1 MGSASQLVPEN
12 VIRVRSSNSHSIHN
26 MAHANCRLMYLVG
39 PYGSC
44 GRWISADH
52 GLTKKQKK
60 DAVSA
65 APLRQHTAAPSP
77 IFAPAAAVHAPITVL
92 NPLVES
98 VPRSNHAALRAAHG
112 KPDTLHMSRS
122 RSERRGQLVT
132 ASIGV
137 ALTLAM
143 GLVLIFG
150 YRLVTHIRA
159 SINALQAASALQSY
173 PEEISGQ
180 LSALCDRLESRAD
193 SGQALAGLQNTV
205 RRFDRDFGQLSDSG
219 NDSPELARALVR
231 WHQYH
236 RVIDPVISFTGQPYA
251 DSVTADTTFSA
262 EGRKYYAAAEDA
274 HLFATENAVALQT
287 QLMNLAATIHHT
299 SSDAALH
306 LRTLLFGGV
315 VAALVLAAAAAWLH
329 LMRARLLRTQAE
341 LQEAH
346 QALVLASRQ
355 AGMAEIASSV
365 LHNVGN
371 VLNSVNVSANLL
383 DERIQTSKASGLAR
397 VAAMLEAQGDQLG
410 SFIASDE
417 RGKRLPTY
425 LAQLSSQL
433 LADREAAL
441 KELASLVKSVEHIK
455 DIVRMQQSY
464 ATHGGVV
471 ESVAVADLVH
481 DSVRLNAEAFSRHGV
496 TLACEFEE
504 VPAITVDKHR
514 VVQILVNL
522 IRNAK
527 YACEDSKQ
535 SDKRITIQ
543 VTRCALGVAIAVVD
557 NGVGIPTENMTRI
570 FSHGFTTRRGGH
582 GFGLHSAALAAQEL
596 KGSLRVASDGPG
608 CGATFRL
615 ELPITPAMDSL

>member
-1 MGSASQLVPEN
+1 MDQC
-12 VIRVRSSNSHSIHN
+12 H
-26 MAHANCRLMYLVG
+26 
-39 PYGSC
+39 
-44 GRWISADH
+44 H
-52 GLTKKQKK
+52 GVTKKQKK

-65 APLRQHTAAPSP
+65 KPLRQHTAAPSP
-77 IFAPAAAVHAPITVL
+77 IFAPAAAVHAPITAL
-92 NPLVES
+92 NPLVDS
-98 VPRSNHAALRAAHG
+98 VSRSKHPALRAAQG

-132 ASIGV
+132 ASMGI

-193 SGQALAGLQNTV
+193 SGQALAELQNTV

-219 NDSPELARALVR
+219 NDSPELARALLR

-251 DSVTADTTFSA
+251 DAVTVDTTFSA
-262 EGRKYYAAAEDA
+262 EGRTYYAAAERA
-274 HLFATENAVALQT
+274 HLFAAENAVALQT

-329 LMRARLLRTQAE
+329 LMRSRLLRIQAE

-355 AGMAEIASSV
+355 AGMAEVASSV

-383 DERIQTSKASGLAR
+383 DERIQASKASGLAR
-397 VAAMLEAQGDQLG
+397 VAAMLEEQGDQLG

-433 LADREAAL
+433 LADRDAAL
-441 KELASLVKSVEHIK
+441 KEVASLVKSVEHIK

-464 ATHGGVV
+464 ATHGGVE
-471 ESVAVADLVH
+471 ESMAVADLVN
-481 DSVRLNAEAFSRHGV
+481 DSVQLNAEAFSRHGV
-496 TLACEFEE
+496 TLACEFED
-504 VPAITVDKHR
+504 VPAVTVDKHR
-514 VVQILVNL
+514 VLQILVNL

-527 YACEDSKQ
+527 YACEDSGR

-543 VTRCALGVAIAVVD
+543 VTRCALGVAIAVID

-570 FSHGFTTRRGGH
+570 FSHGFTTRPGGH

-596 KGSLRVASDGPG
+596 KGSLQVASDGPG

-615 ELPITPAMDSL
+615 ELPITPAKYSL

>member
-1 MGSASQLVPEN
+1 
-12 VIRVRSSNSHSIHN
+12 
-26 MAHANCRLMYLVG
+26 
-39 PYGSC
+39 
-44 GRWISADH
+44 
-52 GLTKKQKK
+52 
-60 DAVSA
+60 VSA

-77 IFAPAAAVHAPITVL
+77 ISAPAAGVHAPIPVL
-92 NPLVES
+92 SPLVES
-98 VPRSNHAALRAAHG
+98 ASRSQQGALRAAQG
-112 KPDTLHMSRS
+112 KADERHMSRL

-132 ASIGV
+132 AAAGV
-137 ALTLAM
+137 ALTLSM
-143 GLVLIFG
+143 GLVLLFG

-159 SINALQAASALQSY
+159 SINGLQAASALQSY
-173 PEEISGQ
+173 PEEISGR
-180 LSALCDRLESRAD
+180 LNTLCDHLEARAY
-193 SGQALAGLQNTV
+193 SGQALADLQNTV
-205 RRFDRDFGQLSDSG
+205 RRFNQDFGQLTDSG
-219 NDSPELARALVR
+219 NDSPQLARALWL
-231 WHQYH
+231 WHQY
-236 RVIDPVISFTGQPYA
+236 REVIDPVISFTGQPYM
-251 DSVTADTTFSA
+251 DSVTAETTFSPR
-262 EGRKYYAAAEDA
+262 GREHYAAAERA
-274 HLFATENAVALQT
+274 QQFAVNNAEALQT
-287 QLMNLAATIHHT
+287 QLKSLAETIRQT
-299 SSDAALH
+299 SSDAALR

-315 VAALVLAAAAAWLH
+315 VATLLLAAAAAWFQ
-329 LMRARLLRTQAE
+329 LMRSRLLRTQAE

-346 QALVLASRQ
+346 QALVRASRQ
-355 AGMAEIASSV
+355 AGMAEVASSV

-383 DERIQTSKASGLAR
+383 DERIQTSKATGLAR
-397 VAAMLEAQGDQLG
+397 VAAMLIEQGDQLG

-441 KELASLVKSVEHIK
+441 TELASLVKSVEHIK

-471 ESVAVADLVH
+471 ESVAVADLVN

-504 VPAITVDKHR
+504 VPAVTVDKHR
-514 VVQILVNL
+514 VLQILVNF

-527 YACEDSKQ
+527 YACDDSGR
-535 SDKRITIQ
+535 SDKRITIR
-543 VTRCALGVAIAVVD
+543 VTRCALGVAIEVVD
-557 NGVGIPTENMTRI
+557 NGVGIPTENLTRI
-570 FSHGFTTRRGGH
+570 FSHGFTTRPGGH

-615 ELPITPAMDSL
+615 ELPITPAKDSL

>member
-1 MGSASQLVPEN
+1 V
-12 VIRVRSSNSHSIHN
+12 
-26 MAHANCRLMYLVG
+26 
-39 PYGSC
+39 
-44 GRWISADH
+44 
-52 GLTKKQKK
+52 
-60 DAVSA
+60 
-65 APLRQHTAAPSP
+65 
-77 IFAPAAAVHAPITVL
+77 
-92 NPLVES
+92 
-98 VPRSNHAALRAAHG
+98 
-112 KPDTLHMSRS
+112 SRS

-132 ASIGV
+132 SAIGV

-143 GLVLIFG
+143 GLVLLFG

-180 LSALCDRLESRAD
+180 LSALCDRLEARAYSD
-193 SGQALAGLQNTV
+193 QALADLQNTV
-205 RRFDRDFGQLSDSG
+205 RRFERDFGQLSDSG
-219 NDSPELARALVR
+219 NDSPQFARALWLWR
-231 WHQYH
+231 QY
-236 RVIDPVISFTGQPYA
+236 RQVIDPVISFSGQPYA
-251 DSVTADTTFSA
+251 DSVTADTTFSP
-262 EGRKYYAAAEDA
+262 EGREHYAAAERA
-274 HLFATENAVALQT
+274 HLFAVDNAKALQT
-287 QLMNLAATIHHT
+287 QLMNLAETIQHT
-299 SSDAALH
+299 SSDAALR

-315 VAALVLAAAAAWLH
+315 VATLVLAAAAAWFQ
-329 LMRARLLRTQAE
+329 LMRSRLLRTQAE

-346 QALVLASRQ
+346 QALVRASRQ
-355 AGMAEIASSV
+355 AGMAEVASSV

-383 DERIQTSKASGLAR
+383 DERIQTSKAASGLAR
-397 VAAMLEAQGDQLG
+397 VAAMLEEQGDQLG
-410 SFIASDE
+410 AFIASDD

-441 KELASLVKSVEHIK
+441 KELTSLVKSVEHIK
-455 DIVRMQQSY
+455 DIVRMQQSF
-464 ATHGGVV
+464 ATHGGVA
-471 ESVAVADLVH
+471 ESVAVADLVN

-504 VPAITVDKHR
+504 VPGITVDKHR
-514 VVQILVNL
+514 VLQILVNL

-527 YACEDSKQ
+527 YACEDSGG
-535 SDKRITIQ
+535 SDKRITIR

-570 FSHGFTTRRGGH
+570 FSHGFTTRPGGH

-596 KGSLRVASDGPG
+596 KGSLQVASDGPG

-615 ELPITPAMDSL
+615 ELPIAPAKDLL

>member
-1 MGSASQLVPEN
+1 MDLA
-12 VIRVRSSNSHSIHN
+12 R
-26 MAHANCRLMYLVG
+26 

-44 GRWISADH
+44 GRSISADH
-52 GLTKKQKK
+52 GVTKKQKE
-60 DAVSA
+60 AVSA
-65 APLRQHTAAPSP
+65 EPLRQHTAAPSP
-77 IFAPAAAVHAPITVL
+77 ISAPAAGVQPPITVF

-98 VPRSNHAALRAAHG
+98 ASRSGHGALRAAQG
-112 KPDTLHMSRS
+112 KPDKLHMSRS

-132 ASIGV
+132 AAIGV

-143 GLVLIFG
+143 GLVLVFG

-180 LSALCDRLESRAD
+180 LSALCDRLEARAY
-193 SGQALAGLQNTV
+193 SGQALAALQSTV
-205 RRFDRDFGQLSDSG
+205 RRFERDFGQLSDSG
-219 NDSPELARALVR
+219 NDSPQLARALLL
-231 WHQYH
+231 WHQY
-236 RVIDPVISFTGQPYA
+236 RQVIDPVISFTGQPYV
-251 DSVTADTTFSA
+251 DSVNADTTFSPK
-262 EGRKYYAAAEDA
+262 GREHYAAAERA
-274 HLFATENAVALQT
+274 HQFAADNAKALQT
-287 QLMNLAATIHHT
+287 QLMNLAATIQDT
-299 SSDAALH
+299 SSDAALR
-306 LRTLLFGGV
+306 LRSLLFGGV
-315 VAALVLAAAAAWLH
+315 VATLVLAAAAAWFQ
-329 LMRARLLRTQAE
+329 LMRSRLLRTQAE
-341 LQEAH
+341 LQDAH
-346 QALVLASRQ
+346 QALVRASRQ
-355 AGMAEIASSV
+355 AGMAEVASSV

-371 VLNSVNVSANLL
+371 VLNSVNVSANVLVEL
-383 DERIQTSKASGLAR
+383 IQASKASGLVR
-397 VAAMLEAQGDQLG
+397 VAAMLEEQGDQLG
-410 SFIASDE
+410 SFIANDE
-417 RGKRLPTY
+417 RGKRLPSY

-441 KELASLVKSVEHIK
+441 KELASLVNSVEHIK

-471 ESVAVADLVH
+471 ESVAVADLVN

-527 YACEDSKQ
+527 YACEDSGR
-535 SDKRITIQ
+535 SDKRITIR

-570 FSHGFTTRRGGH
+570 FSHGFTTRPGGH

-615 ELPITPAMDSL
+615 ELPITPAMDLI